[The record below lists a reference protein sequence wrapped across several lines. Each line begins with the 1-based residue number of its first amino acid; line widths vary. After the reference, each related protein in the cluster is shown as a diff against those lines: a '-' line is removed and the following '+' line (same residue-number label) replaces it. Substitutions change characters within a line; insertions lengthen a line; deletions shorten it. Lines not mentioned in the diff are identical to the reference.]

1 MAVVTRSQNI
11 TRPMTATTTPRHVVM
26 PKRKIREGEMNFLSS
41 IKQHVASVAAGVPP
55 GEGTMRAETEGHH
68 RSLRKVFG
76 SDAKAK
82 YRRQPCPPISIQTKD
97 ISWPMGSG
105 DRDSAQF
112 EEYDVLSPSDIRSP
126 HTRRSLDQQRSLSA
140 DANVR
145 APASA
150 GYEHA
155 GGTFPQSQRRAM
167 SISRRPYTS
176 SHPPRAGSVDSS
188 TAIPM
193 FTATEPMRHTA
204 STSTSI
210 SSTSTTAPIGP
221 NLSPV
226 RPNTPASA
234 FSYVDVRLPKYPH
247 SPLSANTYFED
258 RGRVRRAGSPTSPRS
273 LTPSRKIA
281 GRSASPSRH
290 CTDLLYQSFTSLDI
304 SRSTTCTVVSAAL
317 LSGNRPTSSRSGT
330 SAASEIE
337 AAAAA
342 AKKPAEDDD
351 ALRGPAPRDDWDV
364 VLDRIKEYR
373 AIHEA
378 PVDTVGCE
386 ALSEEEKDPKL
397 RRFRSLVSL
406 MLSAQTKDE
415 ITAEA
420 VRTLSQRLPGGLT
433 PRALSEA
440 PLDMI
445 HECVRRVGFWQRKAN
460 YIKEAAR
467 TCLEQYE
474 GDIPRTVPQLLA
486 LPGVGP
492 KMAYLAMHAAWQDT
506 QGIGVDTHV
515 LRITHRLGW
524 VPEAAKSAEATR
536 HSLESWMPKSLWRE
550 INPLLVGLGQTVCR
564 GVGPKCAE
572 CPVNRYCPSAQ
583 ARPRPGSSRRGTA
596 YSRVTNDGVM
606 SDSAEFGDVDVED
619 LASMVRGAEQAVRSR
634 KQGRGRQPATS
645 VKTEFPSMPDSPLT
659 PTPSVTSRRMTRAR
673 AVSRLRPRQASTPIM
688 SEDSDVGGGH
698 KDTHSDSEP
707 TRLTTKTSGYFAR
720 LRSNAASEEVR
731 PEAKTEGVR
740 SAQAKARAAKMYSRR
755 LSRSDMQ
762 WALGE
767 DWDPDD
773 SSSLSSL
780 SDVDI
785 SVADD
790 VPSSKPTDD
799 VASSKTSDNADS

>member
-1 MAVVTRSQNI
+1 MAVVTRSQN
-11 TRPMTATTTPRHVVM
+11 TVRPMTATTTPRHVVM
-26 PKRKIREGEMNFLSS
+26 PKRKIREGDMNFLST
-41 IKQHVASVAAGVPP
+41 IKQHVASVAAGVAP
-55 GEGTMRAETEGHH
+55 GEGTMRKEAEGQH

-105 DRDSAQF
+105 DRASAQF
-112 EEYDVLSPSDIRSP
+112 EEYDVLSASDIRSP

-145 APASA
+145 PAASA
-150 GYEHA
+150 RYEHA

-188 TAIPM
+188 AGIPM

-204 STSTSI
+204 SASTSI
-210 SSTSTTAPIGP
+210 SSTSTTAPIVH
-221 NLSPV
+221 NRSPV
-226 RPNTPASA
+226 QPGTPASA

-258 RGRVRRAGSPTSPRS
+258 RGRVRRAGTPTSPRS
-273 LTPSRKIA
+273 PTPSRKA
-281 GRSASPSRH
+281 VGRSASPTRH

-337 AAAAA
+337 AAVAA

-373 AIHEA
+373 ALHEA

-596 YSRVTNDGVM
+596 YSRTTNDGVM

-634 KQGRGRQPATS
+634 KQGRGRQPT

-673 AVSRLRPRQASTPIM
+673 AVSRLRPRQASTPMM
-688 SEDSDVGGGH
+688 SEDSDVGGAH

-790 VPSSKPTDD
+790 APTKPADD